1 MLDKFVL
8 LAVSAVGGVASI
20 TGTLPAVMI
29 ALFGNPSY
37 LSPKPSA
44 SSNGAAAGPA
54 YLKFLNSLF
63 PFDAPGTNIK
73 LPIPIP

>member
-44 SSNGAAAGPA
+44 SSKGSSTAND
-54 YLKFLNSLF
+54 YLKFLHALF
-63 PFDAPGTNIK
+63 PFDAPGGLFQ